1 VTSRRRRVTER
12 RRLRRWRWLRQRRH
26 FSLRRQRLRGC
37 CSSQH
42 PWRGH
47 FSPILAEWR
56 ELQPLLQ
63 QFEFLFCFVLFFPSG
78 VSEPAA
84 PRRSGRRR
92 HRFPSRR
99 RAPPLACRSFSR
111 RRRPSRASE
120 PRGGRARRRRGW
132 LPEGGQTAGL
142 PRPRA
147 GFRRHRRHGPR
158 TALGLEPG
166 TEGCLPP
173 RTSSPVRQEAPVP
186 ASPLRL
192 LPPRRRAGAAA
203 GPGQESP
210 SGAEPPLTP
219 PPPPPAPCA
228 PPPAGPAD
236 RAERRAGLTAEA
248 ELLEQPARPWTTLGP
263 SLRS

>member
-1 VTSRRRRVTER
+1 MTSRRRRVTER

-47 FSPILAEWR
+47 FSPILAERR

-63 QFEFLFCFVLFFPSG
+63 QFEFQLFRSLRAGRAEEERKTLPL
-78 VSEPAA
+78 VS
-84 PRRSGRRR
+84 
-92 HRFPSRR
+92 SRR

-111 RRRPSRASE
+111 RRPSRASE
-120 PRGGRARRRRGW
+120 PRGGRARRRGW

-147 GFRRHRRHGPR
+147 GFRRHGPR

-173 RTSSPVRQEAPVP
+173 RTSSPVRKRRSRPRRSAFFLRVAAREPPRDP
-186 ASPLRL
+186 ARRARAGQNRPSRRRRL
-192 LPPRRRAGAAA
+192 LR
-203 GPGQESP
+203 
-210 SGAEPPLTP
+210 
-219 PPPPPAPCA
+219 PALHPQR
-228 PPPAGPAD
+228 GL
-236 RAERRAGLTAEA
+236 LTAPSA
-248 ELLEQPARPWTTLGP
+248 ELD
-263 SLRS
+263 

>member
-1 VTSRRRRVTER
+1 MTSRRRRVTER

-63 QFEFLFCFVLFFPSG
+63 QFEFQFF
-78 VSEPAA
+78 
-84 PRRSGRRR
+84 RSLRTGRAEEKRKT
-92 HRFPSRR
+92 PPPVPERR
-99 RAPPLACRSFSR
+99 RAPPHACRSFS

-120 PRGGRARRRRGW
+120 PRGGRARRRGW

-147 GFRRHRRHGPR
+147 GFRRHRRHGPG

-173 RTSSPVRQEAPVP
+173 RTSSPIRKRRSRPRRSAFFLRVAAREQPRDP
-186 ASPLRL
+186 ARRARAGQNRPSRRRHRL
-192 LPPRRRAGAAA
+192 LRPALHPQ
-203 GPGQESP
+203 PGLLTAP
-210 SGAEPPLTP
+210 S
-219 PPPPPAPCA
+219 
-228 PPPAGPAD
+228 
-236 RAERRAGLTAEA
+236 AGLD
-248 ELLEQPARPWTTLGP
+248 
-263 SLRS
+263 

>member
-1 VTSRRRRVTER
+1 MTSRRRRVTER
-12 RRLRRWRWLRQRRH
+12 RRLRRWRRLRQRRH
-26 FSLRRQRLRGC
+26 FSLRRQRLRGCC

-56 ELQPLLQ
+56 ALQPPLQ
-63 QFEFLFCFVLFFPSG
+63 QFEFSLFPEST
-78 VSEPAA
+78 EPAS
-84 PRRSGRRR
+84 PRRGGRPR
-92 HRFPSRR
+92 HRTPPSAAERLR
-99 RAPPLACRSFSR
+99 SLAVPSAAAAPHA
-111 RRRPSRASE
+111 ASE
-120 PRGGRARRRRGW
+120 PRGGRDRRRGW

-147 GFRRHRRHGPR
+147 GFRRHGPG

-166 TEGCLPP
+166 TGGLPP
-173 RTSSPVRQEAPVP
+173 AADLQPRQEAPVP

-210 SGAEPPLTP
+210 SRAEPPLTPP

-236 RAERRAGLTAEA
+236 RAERRAGLTEAA
-248 ELLEQPARPWTTLGP
+248 ELCEQPARP
-263 SLRS
+263 

>member
-1 VTSRRRRVTER
+1 MTSRRRRVTER

-63 QFEFLFCFVLFFPSG
+63 QFEFQFF
-78 VSEPAA
+78 
-84 PRRSGRRR
+84 RSLRTGRAEEKRKT
-92 HRFPSRR
+92 PPPVPERR
-99 RAPPLACRSFSR
+99 RAPPHACRSFS

-120 PRGGRARRRRGW
+120 PRGGRARRRGW

-147 GFRRHRRHGPR
+147 GFRRHCRHGPR

-173 RTSSPVRQEAPVP
+173 RTSSPVRKRRSRPRRSAFFLRVAAREQPRDP
-186 ASPLRL
+186 ARRARAGQNRPSRRRRRRL
-192 LPPRRRAGAAA
+192 LRPALHPQ
-203 GPGQESP
+203 PGLLTAP
-210 SGAEPPLTP
+210 S
-219 PPPPPAPCA
+219 
-228 PPPAGPAD
+228 
-236 RAERRAGLTAEA
+236 AGLD
-248 ELLEQPARPWTTLGP
+248 
-263 SLRS
+263 